1 MIRVPFFSSSE
12 GRITRDE
19 GLASVTMESPT
30 TAELGRGERLEARL
44 EALEIRLL
52 SHAEELKAQI
62 AGRVMRIQS
71 RLERALRPFQ
81 PESERERVE
90 RHADNVVEFG
100 KEGDLV
106 VKEVDHGL
114 HACNAREAMLE
125 LNETLRV
132 TREHLESLSS
142 SIERM
147 RESFAAK

>member
-1 MIRVPFFSSSE
+1 
-12 GRITRDE
+12 
-19 GLASVTMESPT
+19 MESPT
-30 TAELGRGERLEARL
+30 AAELGRGERLEARL
-44 EALEIRLL
+44 EALEIRLI

-90 RHADNVVEFG
+90 RQADNVVEFG
-100 KEGDLV
+100 KEGEQV
-106 VKEVDHGL
+106 VKEVDHEL
-114 HACNAREAMLE
+114 HARNAREAMLE

-147 RESFAAK
+147 RESFSAK

>member
-1 MIRVPFFSSSE
+1 
-12 GRITRDE
+12 
-19 GLASVTMESPT
+19 MESPT
-30 TAELGRGERLEARL
+30 AAELGRGERLEARL
-44 EALEIRLL
+44 EALEIRLI

-81 PESERERVE
+81 PESERERGE
-90 RHADNVVEFG
+90 RQADNVVEFG
-100 KEGDLV
+100 KEGEQV
-106 VKEVDHGL
+106 VKEVDHEL
-114 HACNAREAMLE
+114 HARNAREAMLE

-147 RESFAAK
+147 RESFSAK